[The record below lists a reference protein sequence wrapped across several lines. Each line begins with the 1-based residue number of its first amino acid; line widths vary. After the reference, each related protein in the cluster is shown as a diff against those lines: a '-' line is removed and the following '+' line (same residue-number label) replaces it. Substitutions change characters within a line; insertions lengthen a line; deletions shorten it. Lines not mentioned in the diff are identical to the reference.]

1 MKNIFALSATLL
13 LAGCVAQAETVPEDP
28 PLWGRVD
35 CQRLADNPTLQ
46 LEFEQAKTI
55 CLSRAQA
62 ASVAGTANMPEG
74 HGLGGA
80 MVAGINQGAAANQ
93 ISTATATG
101 CMGEMGYLM
110 KTKSEHLAMCAA
122 IKEQRERIAA
132 ASPTSK
138 KRPARQPSLS
148 AVVSS
153 PAKTAA
159 PSAEDSTEKH

>member
-132 ASPTSK
+132 AAPAPTSK
-138 KRPARQPSLS
+138 KHTAKPPSLS
-148 AVVSS
+148 AVVNS
-153 PAKTAA
+153 PPPSPTA
-159 PSAEDSTEKH
+159 PK

>member
-1 MKNIFALSATLL
+1 MRVFGIAAICAALG
-13 LAGCVAQAETVPEDP
+13 GCVAQAETVPEDP

-74 HGLGGA
+74 HGLGGSI
-80 MVAGINQGAAANQ
+80 VAGINQGAAANQ

-101 CMGEMGYLM
+101 CMGEKGYLM
-110 KTKSEHLAMCAA
+110 KTKDEHLSMCAA
-122 IKEQRERIAA
+122 IKEQQQRIAT
-132 ASPTSK
+132 ASPTGK
-138 KRPARQPSLS
+138 KHAAKPPSLS
-148 AVVSS
+148 DVVNSPPTSPS
-153 PAKTAA
+153 PAAK
-159 PSAEDSTEKH
+159 

>member
-1 MKNIFALSATLL
+1 MRILGIVALCAALG
-13 LAGCVAQAETVPEDP
+13 GCVAQAETVPEDP

-35 CQRLADNPTLQ
+35 CQRLTDNPTLQ

-74 HGLGGA
+74 RGLGGSI
-80 MVAGINQGAAANQ
+80 VAGINQGAAANQ
-93 ISTATATG
+93 ISTATSTG

-110 KTKSEHLAMCAA
+110 KTRSEHLAMCAA

-132 ASPTSK
+132 AASPQTSK
-138 KRPARQPSLS
+138 KRAAQPPSLS
-148 AVVSS
+148 AVVNSPSASPS
-153 PAKTAA
+153 PAPK
-159 PSAEDSTEKH
+159 